1 MKIVSSFKN
10 NLNLEKAT
18 VPAMHLLTL
27 LVVFTILSQNKFT
40 GGVFVDLSKVFFLLN
55 VVYMT

>member
-10 NLNLEKAT
+10 NLNLEKAA

-27 LVVFTILSQNKFT
+27 LVVLTILSQNKFT
-40 GGVFVDLSKVFFLLN
+40 VGVFVDLSKVFLLN
-55 VVYMT
+55 VVCMT